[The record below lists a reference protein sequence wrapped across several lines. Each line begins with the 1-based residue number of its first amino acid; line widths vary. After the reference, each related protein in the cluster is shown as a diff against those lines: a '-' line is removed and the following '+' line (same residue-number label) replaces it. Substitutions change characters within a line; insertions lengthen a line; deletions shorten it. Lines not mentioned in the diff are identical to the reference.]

1 VLHARA
7 AEVDLAVLEASF
19 FADLLGIVVIWQD
32 GRIFRLVEDLKFFG
46 SEFYLA
52 SGEFVVWLT
61 GTETKN
67 ATHADHVFAAER
79 LGLLYEFGAGMF
91 KIEDH
96 LAEAVSIPN
105 VHEQES
111 TTLIAI
117 GVHPSVEG
125 DCLTGIGKAWLTAG
139 VRALEHGG
147 GFRVKG
153 QG

>member
-1 VLHARA
+1 MLHARTPQ
-7 AEVDLAVLEASF
+7 VDVAVLESSF
-19 FADLLGIVVIWQD
+19 FADLLSVMIIGQD
-32 GRIFRLVEDLKFFG
+32 RWVFRLVEDLKFFG
-46 SEFYLA
+46 SKFHLA

-61 GTETKN
+61 RTETKN
-67 ATHADHVFAAER
+67 AAHADHVFAAER
-79 LGLLYEFGAGMF
+79 LGLLHEFGAGMF

-96 LAEAVSIPN
+96 LAETVSIPN

-111 TTLIAI
+111 ATLVAI

-125 DCLTGIGKAWLTAG
+125 DCLTGIGKAWLSAG
-139 VRALEHGG
+139 VRAFEHGG